1 MANATAIRSRTSTPR
16 PSPCVSN
23 RSFGGPCTSNVDKVR
38 LGALRLLVAAITLRE
53 KELRRGLSDEEI
65 GEVAVREARK
75 RNEAIEAYASA
86 GREEL
91 VAKEREEREALGP
104 YLPEQLSEL
113 EVDAIV
119 EEAIAATGATS
130 MRDMGAVMGAVM
142 ANAKGK
148 VDGSSVQRKVRAR
161 LGG

>member
-1 MANATAIRSRTSTPR
+1 MGEAPAALRSRLDEEIKDAL
-16 PSPCVSN
+16 
-23 RSFGGPCTSNVDKVR
+23 RSGDKVR
-38 LGALRLLVAAITLRE
+38 LGALRLLVAAITVRE
-53 KELRRGLSDEEI
+53 KELRRRLSDEEI
-65 GEVAVREARK
+65 REVAVREARK

-86 GREEL
+86 GRDEL
-91 VAKEREEREALGP
+91 AAKERQEREALAP
-104 YLPEQLSEL
+104 YLPEQLSEA

-130 MRDMGAVMGAVM
+130 MKEMGVVMGAVM

-148 VDGSSVQRKVRAR
+148 VDGSAVQRKVRAR

>member
-1 MANATAIRSRTSTPR
+1 VAEAPAALRTQLDEEIKGALR
-16 PSPCVSN
+16 A
-23 RSFGGPCTSNVDKVR
+23 GDKVR
-38 LGALRLLVAAITLRE
+38 LGALRLLVAAITVRE
-53 KELRRGLSDEEI
+53 KELRRLLSDEEI
-65 GEVAVREARK
+65 RQVAVREARK

-91 VAKEREEREALGP
+91 VAKERQERDALAP
-104 YLPEQLSEL
+104 YLPEQLTEA

-130 MRDMGAVMGAVM
+130 VKEMGVVMGAVM

-148 VDGSSVQRKVRAR
+148 VDGSAVQRKVRTR

>member
-1 MANATAIRSRTSTPR
+1 MGQAPAALRTR
-16 PSPCVSN
+16 LDEEIKGAL
-23 RSFGGPCTSNVDKVR
+23 RAGEKVR
-38 LGALRLLVAAITLRE
+38 LGALRLLVAAITVRE
-53 KELRRGLSDEEI
+53 KELRHLLSDEEI
-65 GEVAVREARK
+65 REVAVREAKK

-91 VAKEREEREALGP
+91 AAKERQEREALGP
-104 YLPEQLSEL
+104 YLPEQLSDA

-119 EEAIAATGATS
+119 DEAIAATGATT
-130 MRDMGAVMGAVM
+130 MKEMGVVMGAVM

-148 VDGSSVQRKVRAR
+148 VDGSAVQRKVRAR

>member
-1 MANATAIRSRTSTPR
+1 MAEAPAALRTR
-16 PSPCVSN
+16 LDEEIKGAL
-23 RSFGGPCTSNVDKVR
+23 RAGEKIR

-53 KELRRGLSDEEI
+53 KELRRGLSDDEI
-65 GEVAVREARK
+65 REVAMREAKK

-91 VAKEREEREALGP
+91 AAKERQEREALDP
-104 YLPEQLSEL
+104 YLPEQLSDS

-119 EEAIAATGATS
+119 DEAITATGATS
-130 MRDMGAVMGAVM
+130 MKEMGVVMGAVM

-148 VDGSSVQRKVRAR
+148 VDGSIVQRKVRAR

>member
-1 MANATAIRSRTSTPR
+1 VAEAPAALRTGLDEEIKGALR
-16 PSPCVSN
+16 A
-23 RSFGGPCTSNVDKVR
+23 GEKIR
-38 LGALRLLVAAITLRE
+38 LGALRLLVAAITVRE
-53 KELRRGLSDEEI
+53 KELRRLLSDEEI
-65 GEVAVREARK
+65 REVAVREAKK

-91 VAKEREEREALGP
+91 AAKERQEREALAP
-104 YLPEQLSEL
+104 YLPEQLSDA

-119 EEAIAATGATS
+119 DEAIAATGATS
-130 MRDMGAVMGAVM
+130 LKELGVVMGAVM

-148 VDGSSVQRKVRAR
+148 VDGSAVQRKVRAR

>member
-1 MANATAIRSRTSTPR
+1 MAEVPAALRVRLDEEIKGALRA
-16 PSPCVSN
+16 
-23 RSFGGPCTSNVDKVR
+23 GEKVR

-53 KELRRGLSDEEI
+53 KELRRRLSDEEI
-65 GEVAVREARK
+65 GEVAVREAKK

-86 GREEL
+86 GRDEL
-91 VAKEREEREALGP
+91 VAKERQERDAIAP
-104 YLPEQLSEL
+104 YLPEQLSEV

-119 EEAIAATGATS
+119 EEAIAATGATT
-130 MRDMGAVMGAVM
+130 MKEMGVVMGAVM

-148 VDGSSVQRKVRAR
+148 VDGSAVQRKVRAR

>member
-1 MANATAIRSRTSTPR
+1 MAEAPAALRTR
-16 PSPCVSN
+16 LDEEIKGAL
-23 RSFGGPCTSNVDKVR
+23 RAGDKVR

-65 GEVAVREARK
+65 GEVAAREAKK

-91 VAKEREEREALGP
+91 VEKEREEREALGP
-104 YLPEQLSEL
+104 YLPKQLSEP

-119 EEAIAATGATS
+119 DEAIAATGATS
-130 MRDMGAVMGAVM
+130 LKDMGAVMGAVM

-148 VDGSSVQRKVRAR
+148 VDGSAVQRKVRAR

>member
-1 MANATAIRSRTSTPR
+1 MAEAPTALRTR
-16 PSPCVSN
+16 LDEEIKDAL
-23 RSFGGPCTSNVDKVR
+23 RAGEKIR
-38 LGALRLLVAAITLRE
+38 LGALRLLVAGITVRE
-53 KELRRGLSDEEI
+53 KELRRLLSDEEI
-65 GEVAVREARK
+65 REVAVREAKK

-91 VAKEREEREALGP
+91 AAKERQEREALGP
-104 YLPEQLSEL
+104 YLPEQLSDP

-119 EEAIAATGATS
+119 DEAIAATGATS
-130 MRDMGAVMGAVM
+130 LKEMGVVMGAVM

-148 VDGSSVQRKVRAR
+148 VDGSAVQRKVRAR